1 MQYLNPRTSPLTSMS
16 LQLLTRRNASCNE
29 LLCTIYNLNP
39 VDLEIFYQLA
49 GGKGANLDEIAERVK
64 RDRSTVHRSLQKL
77 VSNQLCYK
85 ETRALED
92 GGYYHYYSATEL
104 PKVRALAEV
113 RVREITASFERML
126 HNFEAD
132 VRRHCCT

>member
-1 MQYLNPRTSPLTSMS
+1 MS

-49 GGKGANLDEIAERVK
+49 GGRTAGLDELASAVK

-77 VSNQLCYK
+77 VGGGLGYK
-85 ETRALED
+85 EVKSLKD
-92 GGYYHYYSATEL
+92 GGYYHVYGATEL
-104 PKVRALAEV
+104 STIRKQAEQ
-113 RVREITASFERML
+113 RVKDLTTSLEKML
-126 HNFEAD
+126 HNFESD
-132 VRRHCCT
+132 VRKHCCT

>member
-1 MQYLNPRTSPLTSMS
+1 MS

-49 GGKGANLDEIAERVK
+49 GGRSASLDELASTVK

-77 VSNQLCYK
+77 VGSGLGYK
-85 ETRALED
+85 EVRSMKD
-92 GGYYHYYSATEL
+92 GGYYHIYGATEL
-104 PKVRALAEV
+104 STIRKHAEQ
-113 RVREITASFERML
+113 RVKELMTSL
-126 HNFEAD
+126 
-132 VRRHCCT
+132 